1 MLLYKTFT
9 FDSAHFLPRVP
20 ANHKC
25 GHLHG
30 HTYTLKVFVEG
41 KPDTELGWIID
52 FNDLKKA
59 IVPIIELL
67 DHNLLNEIEGL
78 NNPTSEMLAVWLW
91 NRIAP
96 NLSGLKRIELN
107 ETPGSGVIYEGDFFT

>member
-9 FDSAHFLPRVP
+9 FDSAHYLPRVP
-20 ANHKC
+20 AGHKC
-25 GHLHG
+25 ANLHG

-41 KPDTELGWIID
+41 KPDPLLGWVID

-59 IVPIIELL
+59 ICPIIDQL

-91 NRIAP
+91 NKIITKLP
-96 NLSGLKRIELN
+96 GLKRIELN
-107 ETPGSGVIYEGDFFT
+107 ETPGSGVIYEGD